1 MEKSNSNLTPLLKG
15 EIEGDYQDLIKNKNK
30 VLKLIENLNTDIET
44 YDFKNKRHES
54 ISAIKEKFEDLEK
67 NMKKFSQGVSY
78 INSYY
83 KNNKNQQLEK
93 KKEYNENDD
102 DEIEYLKDE
111 NLLYSLSHF
120 SKIISNNFEE
130 LNKKFENK
138 IKIAERKNE
147 GNKLSQSYDVRKSQF
162 YSLHLSKDLKRSNT
176 REKIKMEQREL
187 NQLLEKSK
195 KILAMSNDI
204 KKITEEN
211 NNLLSHTSTN
221 FDTIENNL
229 INGNEELKKLE
240 AEKVLRNKRYFWIGG
255 GLFIIIIIVIVFIY
269 VKYNTPSKSKNNV

>member
-15 EIEGDYQDLIKNKNK
+15 EIEGDYQDLI
-30 VLKLIENLNTDIET
+30 KLIENLNTDIET

-83 KNNKNQQLEK
+83 QNNKNQQIEK